1 MNYQMLK
8 SILDTLIMN
17 FRCPV
22 CEAAVAENNLE
33 IIGAAGATLNL
44 DITCPSCAKHTF
56 VKAEISHLNIPNIS
70 ALDAEGLKDL
80 RNKLKETIQGQIRE
94 KQEFQ
99 ISEKEITDLRKVL
112 KRQHLNVEDLLN

>member
-1 MNYQMLK
+1 
-8 SILDTLIMN
+8 
-17 FRCPV
+17 
-22 CEAAVAENNLE
+22 
-33 IIGAAGATLNL
+33 
-44 DITCPSCAKHTF
+44 
-56 VKAEISHLNIPNIS
+56 
-70 ALDAEGLKDL
+70 L